1 MGLLNNKERIF
12 DSILTDEGRRQ
23 LGTGRFKPAF
33 YSFSDVGAVYSP
45 SDIYATGSVPS
56 SSIRTLLA
64 FEAFPLPQ
72 DQVAYE
78 ADDSGGLRAFGNNNY
93 FDTEL
98 GQVRVISGQLVKGWQ
113 NGTPQVLSASAQFAS
128 LAESVLSGTT
138 DNFRR
143 LMLLKSPDLLYTNR
157 DEFIVDKSTVEFRIN
172 NTNTFL
178 AGDMTANTIEA
189 SENMF
194 SDRKLSHIDN
204 FLYLPPINKKA
215 TSDSRGVEIGDYS
228 SVVNGNRE
236 IKTLEQLRAE
246 FDNVVIQNGSV
257 QERSISQRETIK
269 FSETTI
275 TNRIMGQV
283 FEVGN
288 GKITKLDVVDFGVF
302 TAPANSPPLFPEA
315 IPSPLNPDLATAK
328 TRIHVYFVG
337 KVFRDAAGSDKF
349 INMFSLVFQG

>member
-1 MGLLNNKERIF
+1 MGLLNDKERVF

-23 LGTGRFKPAF
+23 LGSGRFKPAF
-33 YSFSDVGAVYSP
+33 YSFSDAGAVYSP
-45 SDIYATGSVPS
+45 LDTYATGSVPN

-98 GQVRVISGQLVKGWQ
+98 GQVRVISGQLVAGWQ
-113 NGTPQVLSASAQFAS
+113 NGTPQVLSSSAQFAS
-128 LAESVLSGTT
+128 AAESVVSGTT

-157 DEFIVDKSTVEFRIN
+157 DQFIVDRSSVEFRIN
-172 NTNTFL
+172 KTNTFL
-178 AGDMTANTIEA
+178 AGDMSANTIEA

-194 SDRKLSHIDN
+194 SDRKLSHLDN
-204 FLYLPPINKKA
+204 FLYFPPINKK
-215 TSDSRGVEIGDYS
+215 TVDNSTNIEIGDYS
-228 SVVNGNRE
+228 SAVNGNRE
-236 IKTLEQLRAE
+236 IRTLEQLRAE

-275 TNRIMGQV
+275 TNRIMGQM
-283 FEVGN
+283 FEIGN

-302 TAPANSPPLFPEA
+302 TLPANAPLLFPETT
-315 IPSPLNPDLATAK
+315 PSPLNPDNVTAT
-328 TRIHVYFVG
+328 TRVHVYFVG
-337 KVFRDAAGSDKF
+337 KVMRDATGNDKF
-349 INMFSLVFQG
+349 INMFSLVFQ